1 MIHRTEP
8 VLDGFRIAELKLI
21 AQRVPDGFLERIIET
36 YSATAPSLAGSLV
49 TALENGDAATSH
61 STAHRLK
68 GSCLMVGAARLAA
81 ICRAIER
88 EAARGWVDEGY
99 KERLEA
105 ELEASIVA
113 LRDLAKSHSA
123 SDPAEPPARVN

>member
-1 MIHRTEP
+1 
-8 VLDGFRIAELKLI
+8 
-21 AQRVPDGFLERIIET
+21 
-36 YSATAPSLAGSLV
+36 
-49 TALENGDAATSH
+49 
-61 STAHRLK
+61 
-68 GSCLMVGAARLAA
+68 MVGAARLAA

-88 EAARGWVDEGY
+88 EAARGWVVEGY

-113 LRDLAKSHSA
+113 LRDLAKSVSA